1 MREFMFQLPPT
12 TFRYLAILSVLASVS
27 VWMEASANAQG
38 MYGGYAGGPTG
49 GGMST
54 AVPLPMTN
62 QGYGGPAQPGP
73 MIHPSASPYL
83 FQSGTSNNIVQTGAN
98 VTAAFSPAG
107 IYDVP
112 PESVNQ
118 LGYSESGPFSPLGN
132 CSSCMSDSCGGCST
146 GACSSLGDLMPFHW
160 IQAVGGNEYG
170 VAQNWYS
177 QFGIFAPMVILPDE
191 TGLSFIQANG
201 TVSEGSVY
209 GANVG
214 IVTRYQDM
222 ASYWFF
228 GSSLWYDYESNP
240 DQDLHQVGVGLEA
253 LSRFIEVRA
262 NGYLPIGTTS
272 RYEAINP
279 QIQGLNMLMGYD
291 NLALAGAD
299 IEAGMRPFEKPELWF
314 FLGYYFYTDQDD
326 ILNEDPLEGLRGRVE
341 LRPNR
346 NLTLGVTVSQDDVY
360 DTQVFASATFAFRS
374 FSDFLSAPG
383 GCNAEPQFTQ
393 LVTRKSRITT
403 LRQDR
408 LAISPSTGAPLNIVQ
423 ASSTAAAGGNG
434 TVQQPFSS
442 LTAAVAAAGEGGIVF
457 VQNGTFNESINLL
470 NGQRLLADGFLDT
483 TPHLVSTQSGVITL
497 PGQRTRAEV
506 TRPTITSNNLLGTVK
521 LCPDGNFVDNAEIRG
536 FEIANTIGSGIVGFL
551 NDGLTIRD
559 NVVSGNAGF
568 GIALFNASGDTVN
581 SPTAPVSAFSIQN
594 NELTQNNQG
603 GLLIADV
610 DLASFNFAPTGLNIN
625 SKGVSLADR
634 GDLTVQV
641 SGNTISDNATT
652 NTLSPLGDGLSDATL
667 RDDRFGVQV
676 VGLTGSSMT
685 VDFESNTLERNGTAA
700 ALGRFSAAGGLS
712 VVTGGSSTINANVI
726 ESTFNRNA
734 GTDIQASIGDGPFA
748 LATAALN
755 LNVDRSLL
763 QNSQLS
769 ETDDGIRAAGIRLD
783 AFAGTLNAT
792 VNSSVILG
800 DTTVLN
806 SAFDRMDAFYSVAGG
821 NGRINTNISGTD
833 LNPLTRT
840 GNEFVSWHVGV
851 GGIAEDT
858 GINNITVANAMLD
871 AECVLKFHSGDAGVP
886 AASSLTAIV
895 QSSELIARLPTTSP
909 LDGVRIVAEGN
920 ASLDLSILDSEY
932 RFEGIVNGTTPDRN
946 WLNGSVNDSANL
958 TLLIENGMPRNS
970 MSGFADFI
978 SLASEDS
985 GTIAAT
991 IRDSTIGQTTGDGID
1006 IESLNTSQVT
1016 LTVERST
1023 LSNSGTGLINVLAYD
1038 ESVVSSTLT
1047 SNTFV
1052 NPANRAITM
1061 LASASAPADNAR
1073 VGATLTSNQFQ
1084 ALSGALQATSDA
1096 DDGLAEVRLNMTNN
1110 SSNGLYLLEQL
1121 QTPPGVATFT
1131 LFDGGGNSPTQTT
1144 SGTIGTSATALD
1156 ITFP

>member
-1 MREFMFQLPPT
+1 MFQSLPT
-12 TFRYLAILSVLASVS
+12 SFRQLAILSAF
-27 VWMEASANAQG
+27 ASAMVWLESSVIAQG

-54 AVPLPMTN
+54 AVPLPVMSP
-62 QGYGGPAQPGP
+62 GYGGPARPGQ
-73 MIHPSASPYL
+73 MIHPSATPFL
-83 FQSGTSNNIVQTGAN
+83 FQSGTSSNVVQTGAN
-98 VTAAFSPAG
+98 VTATFPAAG
-107 IYDVP
+107 TYDIP
-112 PESVNQ
+112 PESINQ
-118 LGYSESGPFSPLGN
+118 LGYSETGPFSPLGN
-132 CSSCMSDSCGGCST
+132 CSTCQSDSCGGCST

-160 IQAVGGNEYG
+160 IQAVGGDEYG

-191 TGLSFIQANG
+191 TGLSFLQANG
-201 TVSEGSVY
+201 MVSDGNVY

-214 IVTRYQDM
+214 LVTRYQDM

-253 LSRFIEVRA
+253 LSRFIEIRA
-262 NGYLPIGTTS
+262 NGYLPVGTTS
-272 RYEAINP
+272 RFEAVTPRLSGTNILT
-279 QIQGLNMLMGYD
+279 GFD

-299 IEAGMRPFEKPELWF
+299 IEGGLRPFEMPELWF

-326 ILNEDPLEGLRGRVE
+326 FLNEDPLEGLRGRVE

-374 FSDFLSAPG
+374 FADFLLAPG

-403 LRQDR
+403 HRQNR
-408 LAISPSTGAPLNIVQ
+408 LARSPVTGAPLNIVQ
-423 ASSTAAAGGNG
+423 TSSTAAAGGNG
-434 TVQQPFSS
+434 TVQQPFNT
-442 LTAAVAAAGEGGIVF
+442 LTAAVAAAGENGIVF

-483 TPHLVSTQSGVITL
+483 TPHVVSTQSGVITL
-497 PGQRTRAEV
+497 PGQRTRAQV
-506 TRPTITSNNLLGTVK
+506 APPTITSNDLLGTVK
-521 LCPDGNFVDNAEIRG
+521 LCPDGSFVDNVEIRG
-536 FEIANTIGSGIVGFL
+536 FEIANTVGSGIVGFL

-559 NVVSGNAGF
+559 NVVSGNSGF

-594 NELTQNNQG
+594 NELTQNDQG

-610 DLASFNFAPTGLNIN
+610 DLASFNFTPTGLNIN

-676 VGLTGSSMT
+676 VGLTGSSTT
-685 VDFESNTLERNGTAA
+685 VNFESNTLERNGTSA
-700 ALGRFSAAGGLS
+700 ALGRFSSAGGLAI
-712 VVTGGSSTINANVI
+712 TAGSSANIITNVN

-734 GTDIQASIGDGPFA
+734 GTDIQASIGDGPPA
-748 LATAALN
+748 LSTAVVN

-763 QNSQLS
+763 QNAQLS
-769 ETDDGIRAAGIRLD
+769 ETDDGTLAAGIRLD
-783 AFAGTLNAT
+783 ATVGTINAAITDTVVLGDSTVLNTTFDRMEALYAT
-792 VNSSVILG
+792 VN
-800 DTTVLN
+800 D
-806 SAFDRMDAFYSVAGG
+806 
-821 NGRINTNISGTD
+821 NGRINTTVSGTG
-833 LNPLTRT
+833 LNFLNRT
-840 GNEFVSWHVGV
+840 GNEFVGWHVGI
-851 GGIAEDT
+851 GSNSFENGISTIDVSNT
-858 GINNITVANAMLD
+858 LID
-871 AECVLKFHSGDAGVP
+871 AECVLKFHSGDVGST
-886 AASSLTAIV
+886 AAPSLVATIRG
-895 QSSELIARLPTTSP
+895 SELVARLNETSP
-909 LDGVRIVAEGN
+909 LDGILADAEGGSN
-920 ASLDLSILDSEY
+920 LNLSIIDSEY
-932 RFEGIVNGTTPDRN
+932 RFEGTVSGATPDRS
-946 WLNGSVNDSANL
+946 WLNASASETADL
-958 TLLIENGMPRNS
+958 TLLIDNGMPGNS
-970 MSGFADFI
+970 MTGFTDFVD
-978 SLASEDS
+978 LASEDS

-991 IRDSTIGQTTGDGID
+991 IRNTTIGNTTGQGIN
-1006 IESLNTSQVT
+1006 IEALNSSRVT
-1016 LTVERST
+1016 LDVSGST
-1023 LSNSGTGLINVLAYD
+1023 LSNNGTGLINAIAYD
-1038 ESVVSSTLT
+1038 QSIVSSTLI
-1047 SNTFV
+1047 SNTFT
-1052 NPANRAITM
+1052 NPANRAITL
-1061 LASASAPADNAR
+1061 LADASTSTDNAR
-1073 VGATLTSNQFQ
+1073 VGATLTSNQFL

-1110 SSNGLYLLEQL
+1110 TSNGIYLLEQL
-1121 QTPPGVATFT
+1121 ETPPGVATFT
-1131 LFDGGGNSPTQTT
+1131 LFDGGGNSPARTT
-1144 SGTIGTSATALD
+1144 SGTIGMSATALD